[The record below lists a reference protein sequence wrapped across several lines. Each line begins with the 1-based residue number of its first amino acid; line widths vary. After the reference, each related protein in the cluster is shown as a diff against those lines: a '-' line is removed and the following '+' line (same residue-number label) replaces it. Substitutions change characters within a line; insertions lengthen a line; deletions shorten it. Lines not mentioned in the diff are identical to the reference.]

1 MAHANA
7 PGAGS
12 YIQMG
17 SPLVTIEGVL
27 EIGGLVGGAKPVIDM
42 TAINDTRSQSVVG
55 VPGPVTLSLKLAW
68 DPANTQHAALW
79 AASAGG
85 QGTTAYKIIFSD
97 AGAAEATFSA
107 YVTSFEMVPNKTGG
121 LEANVTLALSSEITL
136 TP

>member
-42 TAINDTRSQSVVG
+42 TAINDTRSKSVVG
-55 VPGPVTLSLKLAW
+55 VPGPVTQTLKLAW
-68 DPANTQHAALW
+68 DPANAQHAALW
-79 AASAGG
+79 AASAGS
-85 QGTTAYKIIFSD
+85 QAAIAFKEVFSD
-97 AGAAEATFSA
+97 AGAAEATYSA
-107 YVTSFEMVPNKTGG
+107 YVTSFEMVPEKAGG
-121 LEANVTLALSSEITL
+121 LIANVTLALSTEITL